1 MKLKIEID
9 TNISEYTSDVIN
21 ILKAINEQFAKVI
34 GNEEKE
40 QSDVAED

>member
-9 TNISEYTSDVIN
+9 TNDSEYSSDIIN
-21 ILKAINEQFAKVI
+21 ILKAINENFAKVI

-40 QSDVAED
+40 QSDE

>member
-1 MKLKIEID
+1 MKVKIEID
-9 TNISEYTSDVIN
+9 TGNSQYTSDVIN

-40 QSDVAED
+40 QSDE